1 MVAVAV
7 VVVLGLLAVHGV
19 VRGPLRQVKVE
30 NLPQHCPHLEAH
42 MLVQRLSIISIALVP
57 NTLLGL

>member
-1 MVAVAV
+1 MAVA
-7 VVVLGLLAVHGV
+7 VLGLLAVHGV

-42 MLVQRLSIISIALVP
+42 MLVQRLSPIPIALVP